1 MFHVFFP
8 TNAAL
13 SPFIT
18 SLPSDYPNSFLGVS
32 ESSSRVVLVI
42 MKCIYPLKFTCFT
55 SVLCVP
61 RRPTSKTFM
70 CIQRSILV
78 GDGGGCRNGLP
89 YWRKGTG
96 MLKSKSTAEVGW
108 RFQQQKE
115 DVARDGASE
124 DRKGRG
130 RCRTAR
136 GKSSFF
142 WGIPHLIRWQFH
154 IIDWY
159 QNFSLGFSYLC
170 LVQQSINSLRWKVRP
185 LECKCE

>member
-1 MFHVFFP
+1 MSSFRMMPLWALLSHLYHLIIP
-8 TNAAL
+8 IL
-13 SPFIT
+13 SPESQ
-18 SLPSDYPNSFLGVS
+18 SLAVELFLWLWNVSTLWSLHALLQSFVYLEGPPVRLS
-32 ESSSRVVLVI
+32 CVFNVPYWWEMGEDVEMVFLIEERELWCSRV
-42 MKCIYPLKFTCFT
+42 KAE
-55 SVLCVP
+55 
-61 RRPTSKTFM
+61 
-70 CIQRSILV
+70 QRL
-78 GDGGGCRNGLP
+78 
-89 YWRKGTG
+89 
-96 MLKSKSTAEVGW
+96 
-108 RFQQQKE
+108 E